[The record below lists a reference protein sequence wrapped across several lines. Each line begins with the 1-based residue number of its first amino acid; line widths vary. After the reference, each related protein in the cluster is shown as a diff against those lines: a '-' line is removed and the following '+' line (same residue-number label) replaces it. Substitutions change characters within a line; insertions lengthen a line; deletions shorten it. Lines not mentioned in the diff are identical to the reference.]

1 MTTPITWAGVLGS
14 LAERRELSS
23 EQASWAME
31 QILTGLAT
39 DAQIGAFLLGLR
51 AKGETAQE
59 VSALMDVMNAHAIIV
74 DVPGVVVDVVG
85 TGGDLSH
92 SVNISTMSA
101 LVVAACGVNVVKHG
115 NRAASSQTGA
125 ADVLE
130 ELGISLAKG
139 REEVA
144 ADVARCGIGFCFAP
158 NFHPALRF
166 AGPVRKELGVPTVL
180 NILGPLENPAN
191 ASTGLVGCAN
201 AELAPVMAQALADR
215 GDHAF
220 VVRGDDGLDEIT
232 IFTTTQV
239 WDTTSGTVRH
249 HTIHPSD
256 FGIEIP
262 EASALRGG
270 DREENARL
278 LRVTLAEGTG
288 PIADAVRLN
297 AAAALVAHDAATN
310 GGRYPGVDA
319 PVVDRMNAAM
329 ADATKSLTSGA
340 AFELLQRWVQG

>member
-1 MTTPITWAGVLGS
+1 MTWAQVLGALS
-14 LAERRELSS
+14 ERRELSRA
-23 EQASWAME
+23 QAAWAME

-51 AKGETAQE
+51 AKGETSNE

-85 TGGDLSH
+85 TGGDLSR
-92 SVNISTMSA
+92 SVNISTMAA
-101 LVVAACGVNVVKHG
+101 LVVAASGVHVVKHG

-130 ELGISLAKG
+130 ELGLSLAKG
-139 REEVA
+139 PDEVA

-191 ASTGLVGCAN
+191 ASSGLVGCAN
-201 AELAPVMAQALADR
+201 PELAPVMAAALAER
-215 GDHAF
+215 GNFAF

-232 IFTTTQV
+232 TSTTTTL
-239 WDTTSGTVRH
+239 WDTTSGEVREFSLD
-249 HTIHPSD
+249 PSA
-256 FGIEIP
+256 FGIEVP
-262 EASALRGG
+262 DATALRGG
-270 DREENARL
+270 DRIENARL
-278 LRVTLAEGTG
+278 LRETLTRGIG

-297 AAAALVAHDAATN
+297 AAVALIAHDCAIN
-310 GGRYPGVDA
+310 GGKYPGVDA
-319 PVVDRMNAAM
+319 PLTDRVSAALVDSTAA
-329 ADATKSLTSGA
+329 LESGA
-340 AFELLQRWVQG
+340 AAVLLDRWLSE